1 MKTDK
6 YKKLLSRCPALLY
19 AAEKAAAE
27 NNDALAQVTAYVT
40 APVLF
45 CYVRFILESAAE
57 HNIHRIYFLSRDGYI
72 LKQIADVIAEREN
85 LPVKTSYLYV
95 SRYSLRNALYYK
107 CESAEDFERAGF
119 FGHCAVQSAENT
131 LKRAGL
137 NESQRLEV
145 YKNISFSGDEKRIM
159 SDREYNDFCNELKK
173 DKVVFESIKKQAEE
187 KYRNIILYFEQS
199 GLLDNEK
206 KALVDSGWLGSV
218 QRTLTELVSD
228 KTDVNNIVG
237 FYFGLYR
244 KKDDSYR
251 AFLFDISDAH
261 KYVPTFCNNLF
272 ECFCS
277 APHGMTTGYELSGD
291 KAVPI
296 MAATDPQLAKA
307 ADMQIKTAV
316 RFTQYVCEKHNEI
329 SKEMLRTISCRLIKQ
344 LMYKPDKQEA
354 KILGEFPF
362 CDDVTEIRTQP
373 LACDC
378 GGSIKNILFINRI
391 FRKRKGL
398 SIYPE
403 SGMYWLYGSIVL
415 TGCKPAQVY
424 RISVRLWEKLRL
436 IKEKRKLCR

>member
-6 YKKLLSRCPALLY
+6 YRKLLSRCPALLY
-19 AAEKAAAE
+19 AAEKTAAE

-45 CYVRFILESAAE
+45 CYVRYILDCAAE
-57 HNIHRIYFLSRDGYI
+57 QNIHRIYFLSRDGYI
-72 LKQIADVIAEREN
+72 LKQIADIITESEN
-85 LPVKTSYLYV
+85 LPIQTRYLYV

-107 CESAEDFERAGF
+107 CDRAEDFERAGF

-145 YKNISFSGDEKRIM
+145 YKNTGFGGDENRIM

-173 DKVVFESIKKQAEE
+173 DKCLFENIKKQAEE
-187 KYRNIILYFEQS
+187 KYRNIILYFEQN

-218 QRTLTELVSD
+218 QRTLTELISD
-228 KTDVNNIVG
+228 KTDINNIVG

-251 AFLFDISDAH
+251 SFLFDISDAH

-277 APHGMTTGYELSGD
+277 APHGMTTGYELSGG
-291 KAVPI
+291 KAVPVT
-296 MAATDPQLAKA
+296 AGTVPKLVKA
-307 ADMQIKTAV
+307 ADTQIKTAV
-316 RFTQYVCEKHNEI
+316 RFTRFVCEKHNDT
-329 SKEMLRTISCRLIKQ
+329 SKEMLGRISSQLIKQ
-344 LMYKPDKQEA
+344 LMYKPDMQEA

-391 FRKRKGL
+391 LRKRKGL

-415 TGCKPAQVY
+415 TGCKPARVY
-424 RISVRLWEKLRL
+424 RMSVRLWEKLRL
-436 IKEKRKLCR
+436 IKEKRKICR